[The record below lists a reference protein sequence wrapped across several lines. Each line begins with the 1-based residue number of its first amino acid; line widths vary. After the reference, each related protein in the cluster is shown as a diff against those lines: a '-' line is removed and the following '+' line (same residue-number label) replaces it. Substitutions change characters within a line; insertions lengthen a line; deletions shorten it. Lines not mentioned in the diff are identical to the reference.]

1 MATQP
6 IQYCPPE
13 TFIVNDKHLPLFV
26 NIAKKLKTT
35 KGIIA
40 SVIIYREQM
49 GQTTSNADLYS
60 IISPLFSKRKIDNAA
75 NWLVNEGFLEIAD
88 APLPAE
94 VRALLFTKG
103 QTPWAYKQKFWT
115 EGKSCEWCQGLAL
128 RLHKHHYP
136 IPKSEEGTETEN
148 ICPSC
153 HDEFHFMLEGKGY
166 KITQKL
172 YDLQGSNNER

>member
-1 MATQP
+1 MSTQQQFFTNSTP
-6 IQYCPPE
+6 LNKSLLKNLK
-13 TFIVNDKHLPLFV
+13 IVSGSVASWMIHNAKDGIIRNPSLDG
-26 NIAKKLKTT
+26 IAGALGIERSTVSKKL
-35 KGIIA
+35 
-40 SVIIYREQM
+40 S
-49 GQTTSNADLYS
+49 
-60 IISPLFSKRKIDNAA
+60 
-75 NWLVNEGFLEIAD
+75 WLVKFGFLEIAD

-103 QTPWAYKQKFWT
+103 QSSWAYKQKFWT

-166 KITQKL
+166 KITRKL
-172 YDLQGSNNER
+172 YDLCRSL